1 MGTVGHQPSSSQV
14 LSLKGIGR
22 RMLQGWVT
30 CLLIL
35 ALVAITKGS
44 NDDDTNNIAKAE
56 PSTLIEKG
64 VNLNIRNVREA
75 KRDRLKNE
83 YKKDKIDKISK
94 GNKPQKGKNKK
105 NKVKQR
111 KRQNKKPKKANQNEQ
126 KKRKPRRKKK
136 GKVSKGNGQT
146 RPKLENK

>member
-56 PSTLIEKG
+56 PSNLIEKE

-94 GNKPQKGKNKK
+94 GNKAQKGKNKK
-105 NKVKQR
+105 DK
-111 KRQNKKPKKANQNEQ
+111 QNEQ

-136 GKVSKGNGQT
+136 GNVSKGNGQA
-146 RPKLENK
+146 RPKLEN

>member
-35 ALVAITKGS
+35 ALVAITQGS

-56 PSTLIEKG
+56 PSNLSEKG

-83 YKKDKIDKISK
+83 YKKDKIDKIRK
-94 GNKPQKGKNKK
+94 EKK
-105 NKVKQR
+105 
-111 KRQNKKPKKANQNEQ
+111 KKKKKKKTPKK
-126 KKRKPRRKKK
+126 KKK
-136 GKVSKGNGQT
+136 KKKKS
-146 RPKLENK
+146 